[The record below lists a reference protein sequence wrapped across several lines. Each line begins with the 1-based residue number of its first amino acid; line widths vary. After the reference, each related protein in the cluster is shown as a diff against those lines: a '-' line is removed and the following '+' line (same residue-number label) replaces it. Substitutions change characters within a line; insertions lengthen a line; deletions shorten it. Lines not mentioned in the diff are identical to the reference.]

1 MIFKVF
7 IGKHDTAMFM
17 SLIELETQIL
27 ITNVT
32 KKESETKDIVFLI
45 EGPEQ
50 HLHPS
55 MQLTFLINLRK
66 LVVMP

>member
-1 MIFKVF
+1 
-7 IGKHDTAMFM
+7 MFM

-27 ITNVT
+27 IRNVT

>member
-1 MIFKVF
+1 
-7 IGKHDTAMFM
+7 MFM
-17 SLIELETQIL
+17 SIIELESQIL
-27 ITNVT
+27 IRKVT